1 MKINRVKRIVRK
13 NLRDYSNFEQIIEDL
28 EKSKDIVKSKD
39 INSSI
44 QSKNK
49 ISNSVEVQAIRNIN
63 IDMKIEEIRKWKE
76 IFDLVF
82 DEAKEE
88 CSDKEK
94 VLIYKYKNNMS
105 TNAILNILNIPQS
118 TLRNWLMEF
127 VLECAILAID
137 RKLVN
142 INKL

>member
-13 NLRDYSNFEQIIEDL
+13 NLRDYSNYEQIIEDL
-28 EKSKDIVKSKD
+28 KKSKDIVKSRD

-94 VLIYKYKNNMS
+94 VLAYKYKNNMS

-127 VLECAILAID
+127 VLECTILAID
-137 RKLVN
+137 RGLVN
-142 INKL
+142 INRL

>member
-1 MKINRVKRIVRK
+1 MKINRVKRIIRK

-28 EKSKDIVKSKD
+28 EKSKDIVKSRD

-63 IDMKIEEIRKWKE
+63 IDMKIEEIKKWKE

-82 DEAKEE
+82 EADKEE
-88 CSDKEK
+88 CSDKE
-94 VLIYKYKNNMS
+94 N
-105 TNAILNILNIPQS
+105 
-118 TLRNWLMEF
+118 E
-127 VLECAILAID
+127 LAD
-137 RKLVN
+137 K
-142 INKL
+142 

>member
-28 EKSKDIVKSKD
+28 EKSKDIVKSRD

-63 IDMKIEEIRKWKE
+63 IDMKIEEIRKRFW
-76 IFDLVF
+76 L
-82 DEAKEE
+82 
-88 CSDKEK
+88 
-94 VLIYKYKNNMS
+94 
-105 TNAILNILNIPQS
+105 TNTKIICLQMLY
-118 TLRNWLMEF
+118 
-127 VLECAILAID
+127 
-137 RKLVN
+137 
-142 INKL
+142 

>member
-13 NLRDYSNFEQIIEDL
+13 NLRDYSNYEKIIENL
-28 EKSKDIVKSKD
+28 KNSKEISRGKD

-49 ISNSVEVQAIRNIN
+49 VSNSVEVQAIRNIN
-63 IDMKIEEIRKWKE
+63 IDLKIEEIKKWKE

-82 DEAKEE
+82 EEAKEE

-94 VLIYKYKNNMS
+94 ALEYKYKNNMS
-105 TNAILNILNIPQS
+105 LNAILNILNIPPS
-118 TLRNWLMEF
+118 TLRNWLAEF
-127 VLECAILAID
+127 VLECAIYAVDKEI
-137 RKLVN
+137 VN